1 MLAHWNDFTKNVS
14 NIRMPH
20 GSLISTLDTHSAG
33 AFLLFALTHTIAWD
47 QAEKCRI
54 QPMAISE

>member
-14 NIRMPH
+14 NMFPH

-33 AFLLFALTHTIAWD
+33 AFLLFALTYTIAWD